1 MGEPEGAGGFSSYLL
16 GHRLLYY
23 FHRNA
28 DNILIGRYLGAT
40 ALGAYALAYNIM
52 LVPFT
57 RIAGPVQRVLGPA
70 FARMQDEPRRI
81 ADAWVRAVRLVGALA
96 IPSLL
101 GLMVVAPDF
110 VSVVL
115 GDQWAAAVPLIQVL
129 AIVGIVQSLQS
140 ISTDILQ
147 ARGQANTIFRF
158 SVLFTVT
165 HTAGFVV
172 GLGGASWAW
181 PRPTPSPAS
190 WWSRST
196 PSSPRV
202 RSGSRPGSWCAGCGH
217 LRGQRADDCGRCS
230 RRLGL
235 VELGACRPG
244 PARRL
249 RRAGAGLCVL
259 AASAWRA
266 PEARSDL
273 RGILHDALGARLA
286 RLRARRMAGVA
297 SGGPA

>member
-96 IPSLL
+96 ILSLL

-172 GLGGASWAW
+172 GLAGVGRGRGLRHHQHPGGADLH
-181 PRPTPSPAS
+181 RPHRAFDRGLALARGARAAGIFEAS
-190 WWSRST
+190 ALMT
-196 PSSPRV
+196 AV
-202 RSGSRPGSWCAGCGH
+202 VLLA
-217 LRGQRADDCGRCS
+217 
-230 RRLGL
+230 RLGL
-235 VELGACRPG
+235 VEPRPGARLGAVCAGLGLWCSWPPRPG
-244 PARRL
+244 APPRH
-249 RRAGAGLCVL
+249 GAIC
-259 AASAWRA
+259 AASCTTRWAPGWPACGRGAWRA
-266 PEARSDL
+266 WP
-273 RGILHDALGARLA
+273 LGP
-286 RLRARRMAGVA
+286 G
-297 SGGPA
+297 